1 MQIAAHTAKQ
11 KARSAK
17 KSRKNALQSL
27 WKSRKEEH
35 DKAVAEWTEECQ
47 RLTTEGVK
55 KKDLPKKPARPLKSD
70 VEKELVYQEEEED
83 GSDESGD
90 ADDDEFEG

>member
-1 MQIAAHTAKQ
+1 M
-11 KARSAK
+11 
-17 KSRKNALQSL
+17 QSL

-70 VEKELVYQEEEED
+70 VEKELVDQEEEED